1 MLRLT
6 TLLPAK
12 CAGWRSAAAAATVL
26 FAGCTSSPEVVLAPS
41 SPVSTTVPIQS
52 LAIEDLEI
60 KEPDWRADGSNWRL
74 ILSWLAPDGLVLDH
88 YEVARD
94 GVTIDDAVE
103 SATFRD
109 NGVEPGARYRYSVIG
124 LDAAGHATQAVVGS
138 IKTDEPSLAEA
149 RLEGS
154 FAVRMTVER
163 ASGTKNPVRGGAIF
177 FSFDPTCSRG
187 ACSVRWK
194 VRNSRTSGVLDRAD
208 AAYTAKL
215 RTPFFVRNCFGRL
228 ADEALDVRLRVSA
241 AAPLRD
247 RWRATKIEGS
257 IEEVSSHRR
266 CVTASIDWDV
276 HGALQN

>member
-1 MLRLT
+1 MLRL
-6 TLLPAK
+6 PAMF
-12 CAGWRSAAAAATVL
+12 AGCRRAAAVTTVV

-41 SPVSTTVPIQS
+41 SPVSTTAPTESFGIK
-52 LAIEDLEI
+52 DLKI
-60 KEPDWRADGSNWRL
+60 LEPDWRADGSNWRL
-74 ILSWLAPDGLVLDH
+74 TLSWLPPADLVIDH

-94 GVTIDDAVE
+94 GVTIDDAVG
-103 SATFRD
+103 STTFRD

-124 LDAAGHATQAVVGS
+124 LDAVGHATQAVVDS
-138 IKTDEPSLAEA
+138 IKTGEPSLAEA

-154 FAVRMTVER
+154 FAVRMTVDR

-177 FSFDPTCSRG
+177 FSFDPTCSSG
-187 ACSVRWK
+187 ACSVRWE
-194 VRNSRTSGVLDRAD
+194 VRNSRTSGVLRRDD
-208 AAYTAKL
+208 AAYIASL

-228 ADEALDVRLRVSA
+228 TDEALDVRLHVSA
-241 AAPLRD
+241 AAPLRH

>member
-1 MLRLT
+1 MLRPT
-6 TLLPAK
+6 TLLPAIS
-12 CAGWRSAAAAATVL
+12 AGWRRAAAVATVV
-26 FAGCTSSPEVVLAPS
+26 FTGCTSSPEVVLAPS
-41 SPVSTTVPIQS
+41 SPVSTSALIES
-52 LAIEDLEI
+52 AAIEDLEI
-60 KEPDWRADGSNWRL
+60 LEPDWRADGSNWRL
-74 ILSWLAPDGLVLDH
+74 TLSWRAPFGLVIDH

-94 GVTIDDAVE
+94 GLTIDEAVG
-103 SATFRD
+103 STTFRD

-124 LDAAGHATQAVVGS
+124 LDAAGHATRAVVGS
-138 IKTDEPSLAEA
+138 IKTDEPSLADA

-154 FAVRMTVER
+154 FAVRMTVDR

-194 VRNSRTSGVLDRAD
+194 VRNARTAGVLRRDD
-208 AAYTAKL
+208 AAYTARL
-215 RTPFFVRNCFGRL
+215 RAPFFVRNCFGRL
-228 ADEALDVRLRVSA
+228 TDEALDVRLRVSA
-241 AAPLRD
+241 AAPLRH
-247 RWRATKIEGS
+247 RWRATKFEGS